1 MNAGLEHRPD
11 MVGERIARHPPTT
24 TTARETTATKSF
36 ASYRASRVGGDLSLP
51 TAAGQVNCHKGNTF
65 CFVNFKIYAD
75 TWQSLCQWRGG
86 KGQERRGGRWKGSSA
101 VCRSGSVNYLV
112 LAGELLLPLKL
123 HVFFACYRCFI
134 MSYPSPPLPSHTVWF
149 LPSAHAAAVAKCI
162 LEDVDIK
169 APDP

>member
-1 MNAGLEHRPD
+1 MSVSHDTHRQQQQK
-11 MVGERIARHPPTT
+11 GATT
-24 TTARETTATKSF
+24 SRGRTTITKSY
-36 ASYRASRVGGDLSLP
+36 ASYKASRSGDLSLP

-75 TWQSLCQWRGG
+75 TWQSLWQWRRQAE
-86 KGQERRGGRWKGSSA
+86 GQREGRERAEWIENWSSA
-101 VCRSGSVNYLV
+101 VCRSGAVNYLV

-123 HVFFACYRCFI
+123 HVWGYRCFI
-134 MSYPSPPLPSHTVWF
+134 MSCPHTPSPLLLLCSFP
-149 LPSAHAAAVAKCI
+149 AHPAAVVKCI